1 MKKSYSIKADNDGM
15 RIDRWLRKE
24 IGDIP
29 QGLIEKKLRNGN
41 IKINK
46 KKVKSSHKIKKND
59 VVELFNFQFT
69 SKLSQKKILYNPS
82 NEIIKANEELI
93 IDDNDDFLVLNKA
106 AGISVQGGMFVEGVN
121 NADDTVGYAV
131 ETFFTF

>member
-59 VVELFNFQFT
+59 A
-69 SKLSQKKILYNPS
+69 KK
-82 NEIIKANEELI
+82 
-93 IDDNDDFLVLNKA
+93 
-106 AGISVQGGMFVEGVN
+106 
-121 NADDTVGYAV
+121 
-131 ETFFTF
+131 